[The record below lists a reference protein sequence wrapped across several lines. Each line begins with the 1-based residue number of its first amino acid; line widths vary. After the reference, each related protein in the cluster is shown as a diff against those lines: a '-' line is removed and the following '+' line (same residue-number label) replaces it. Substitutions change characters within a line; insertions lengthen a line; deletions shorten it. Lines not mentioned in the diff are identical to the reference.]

1 MPLDIN
7 IHDKYKF
14 AVKVLL
20 NNTFSVQ
27 SSEVFEKIRY
37 SYTVLE
43 KKDVKKH
50 NMAGVKLESFLL
62 NKQNGKLSVK
72 QRGNS
77 VIDYIWLQISV
88 QYGFK
93 RCTNVKLKEEILRF
107 VYEPKTRISTYDI
120 INWAKLHPHVSVHA
134 FDGRYK
140 KFISHNTPHRTRI
153 SICYIVKDYHLYPIF
168 NKDLKRPHMKQ
179 TMAAPKTG

>member
-27 SSEVFEKIRY
+27 SSKVLEKIRF

-50 NMAGVKLESFLL
+50 DMPGVKLESFLL
-62 NKQNGKLSVK
+62 SKQNGKLSVK
-72 QRGNS
+72 QRGNC
-77 VIDYIWLQISV
+77 VIDYIWLQISD

-93 RCTNVKLKEEILRF
+93 RYTYVKLKEEILRF
-107 VYEPKTRISTYDI
+107 V
-120 INWAKLHPHVSVHA
+120 
-134 FDGRYK
+134 
-140 KFISHNTPHRTRI
+140 
-153 SICYIVKDYHLYPIF
+153 
-168 NKDLKRPHMKQ
+168 
-179 TMAAPKTG
+179 